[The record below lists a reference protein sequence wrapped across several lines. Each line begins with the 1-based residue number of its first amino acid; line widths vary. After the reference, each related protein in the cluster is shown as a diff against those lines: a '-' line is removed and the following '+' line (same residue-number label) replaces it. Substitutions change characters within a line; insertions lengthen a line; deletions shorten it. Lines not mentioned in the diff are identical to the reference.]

1 VVLAQ
6 PGLWGLSMTEQ
17 WLSIVEYARTFQVSD
32 MTIRRRIKTGKL
44 HAILQDG
51 KYFIPVAGNNTS
63 SVRPSQPTAP
73 RYNPDRL
80 TPISTTS
87 NSSAIYNSGPDTV
100 RQAPPANKDGHVLKG
115 HQIAVKP
122 MHMANFSQLEAQS
135 AGDTTIPTSLR
146 RPLLGQDTSLVD
158 TRALLDYCEVSLRKV
173 TDNER
178 RTVEKFKFKLE
189 ALEATLENRDREIK
203 SLRQQLED
211 LQLLVKILE
220 RRKQT

>member
-1 VVLAQ
+1 
-6 PGLWGLSMTEQ
+6 MTEQ

-63 SVRPSQPTAP
+63 NVRASQPIAP
-73 RYNPDRL
+73 RYNPDRS
-80 TPISTTS
+80 TPISATS
-87 NSSAIYNSGPDTV
+87 NPSSPYNSGTDTV
-100 RQAPPANKDGHVLKG
+100 RQVPLANKDGNVLKG

-122 MHMANFSQLEAQS
+122 MHMANFSQVESQS
-135 AGDTTIPTSLR
+135 AEDTTIPISLR
-146 RPLLGQDTSLVD
+146 RPLLGQETSLVD
-158 TRALLDYCEVSLRKV
+158 TRALLAYCEASLRKV

-178 RTVEKFKFKLE
+178 RTVEKFKSKLE
-189 ALEATLENRDREIK
+189 AVEATLESRDLEIK
-203 SLRQQLED
+203 ALRQQLED

-220 RRKQT
+220 RRKQA

>member
-1 VVLAQ
+1 
-6 PGLWGLSMTEQ
+6 M
-17 WLSIVEYARTFQVSD
+17 
-32 MTIRRRIKTGKL
+32 
-44 HAILQDG
+44 
-51 KYFIPVAGNNTS
+51 
-63 SVRPSQPTAP
+63 
-73 RYNPDRL
+73 
-80 TPISTTS
+80 
-87 NSSAIYNSGPDTV
+87 

-122 MHMANFSQLEAQS
+122 MHVANFSQLEAQS

>member
-1 VVLAQ
+1 
-6 PGLWGLSMTEQ
+6 MTEQ

-63 SVRPSQPTAP
+63 NVRPSQPAAP
-73 RYNPDRL
+73 RYHPDRS

-87 NSSAIYNSGPDTV
+87 NSSHIYNSGSDTV
-100 RQAPPANKDGHVLKG
+100 RQVPPANKDGNALKS
-115 HQIAVKP
+115 HQIAVKQ
-122 MHMANFSQLEAQS
+122 MHATNFSQVESHS

-158 TRALLDYCEVSLRKV
+158 TRALLAYCEASLRKV

-178 RTVEKFKFKLE
+178 RTVEKFKCKLE
-189 ALEATLENRDREIK
+189 ALEATLESRDLEIK

-220 RRKQT
+220 RRKQL